1 MGNFYDDNADLRW
14 YMETGIDWEPVVRLT
29 EYDWKAEDAPESLD
43 EAVEMYRDILDLI
56 GNFSADE
63 IAPRWR
69 ELDEA
74 QRQNEKRAGQS
85 VDATQ
90 SSAGI
95 AVKWDIS
102 LPNARNPR
110 RTRAKAKVN
119 HMFML
124 LLMRPTLA
132 LLVNP

>member
-74 QRQNEKRAGQS
+74 HSKLKDGEVITAS
-85 VDATQ
+85 VVDEIFSQLGGCLLYT
-90 SSAGI
+90 SPS
-95 AVKWDIS
+95 
-102 LPNARNPR
+102 PR
-110 RTRAKAKVN
+110 DDR
-119 HMFML
+119 
-124 LLMRPTLA
+124 
-132 LLVNP
+132 